1 MYARKAATLALR
13 SLLNCVAR
21 EYAEL
26 CAWGHDA
33 AKQKLTLNFPE
44 NGGSLR
50 VPVLYRSAT
59 GHHLFGEPLVLS
71 DGAGT
76 NTVSPESAIDIIIQR
91 IEATASNDGRK
102 DLQARAHSSR
112 LLVEAALQA
121 RENDLATLV
130 GEKVSFIEAEQGLI
144 AGHGIH
150 PCPKSREG
158 MTEEEGKRYSPEF
171 AASFPLRWFA
181 VSREVYHTGHSEGS
195 PAAEQWLDAVESESL
210 DTLRKGLPDSDFAFL
225 PVHPW
230 QADVMLKQADVA
242 SLVAAGKIVDCGEV
256 GKPWFPTSS
265 VRTLYRPDAPF
276 MLKLSLGIGITN
288 SVRINLA
295 RELLR
300 GDDMYRFRASHLW
313 HNLEQQY
320 AGLNLMPD
328 PAYMGVAVNGN
339 VIDGLSVTMR
349 ENPFYGPDADRNVT
363 LLASLC
369 EHLPERG
376 SRLGALIRRQAD
388 IEGRSLDAVAA
399 DWFSRFLT
407 VLMTPVFALYLRHGI
422 AMEAHQQNIL
432 IELAD
437 GYPVAAFYRD
447 NQGFFHHERGH
458 PALNTAIPGIGI
470 RSESVFGEEPVDER
484 ILYYAFINSI
494 LGMIG
499 ALGREGLIA
508 EEVLISQLRAA
519 LIKLNA
525 EEGGQSLLVEK
536 VLAPVLRCKA
546 NLKTRLAQMDELV
559 GPLET
564 QSVYLQIDNPLFQ
577 SARAQAHG

>member
-21 EYAEL
+21 EYVDL
-26 CAWGHDA
+26 CLWGHDSGR
-33 AKQKLTLNFPE
+33 QKLTLNFPGH
-44 NGGSLR
+44 GGSLR

-71 DGAGT
+71 DDNGT
-76 NTVSPESAIDIIIQR
+76 NTVSAEDAIGIVVGR
-91 IEATASNDGRK
+91 IEATASEEGRNDLLNRT
-102 DLQARAHSSR
+102 HSSR
-112 LLVEAALQA
+112 LLVEAALRT
-121 RENDLATLV
+121 RENDLVTLI
-130 GEKVSFIEAEQGLI
+130 GEEVSFIEAEQGLI

-158 MTEEEGKRYSPEF
+158 MTEDEGRRYSPEF

-181 VSREVYHTGHSEGS
+181 VARGLYHTGHSDGS
-195 PAAEQWLDAVESESL
+195 ATAEEWLDAVDGE
-210 DTLRKGLPDSDFAFL
+210 TLAALRNGVPDGDFAFL

-230 QADVMLKQADVA
+230 QADAMLQQPDVA
-242 SLVAAGKIVDCGEV
+242 ALITAGKIVDCGEA

-288 SVRINLA
+288 SVRVNLA

-300 GDDMYRFRASHLW
+300 GNDMYRFRASRLW
-313 HNLEQQY
+313 QDLKTDY
-320 AGLNLMPD
+320 PGLNLMPD
-328 PAYMGVAVNGN
+328 PAYMGVAVNGS

-349 ENPFYGPDADRNVT
+349 ENPFHGGEVGRNVS
-363 LLASLC
+363 LLAALC

-376 SRLGALIRRQAD
+376 SRLGALISRRAD
-388 IEGRSLDAVAA
+388 IEGRPVEAVAA

-407 VLMTPVFALYLRHGI
+407 VFVTPVFALYLRHGI
-422 AMEAHQQNIL
+422 AIEAHQQNML
-432 IELAD
+432 IEIAD

-458 PALNTAIPGIGI
+458 LALNAAIPGIGI

-494 LGMIG
+494 LGMVG
-499 ALGREGLIA
+499 ALGREGLI
-508 EEVLISQLRAA
+508 EEEALISQLRAA

-525 EEGGQSLLVEK
+525 EEGGQSRLVEK
-536 VLAPVLRCKA
+536 MLAPVLQCKA

-577 SARAQAHG
+577 HARAQAHG